1 MIVFVRDNI
10 TLDQSF
16 TDEEIKLA
24 LEKSSLQEVV
34 AQLPDGIDSSIGES
48 GRLLSVGQRQRV
60 TLARGLIRGKKIILL
75 DEGTSSLDQKSA
87 LEIEKN
93 LMSQQDLT
101 VIMIT
106 HHLREEIKEKLDDV
120 LTLSA

>member
-48 GRLLSVGQRQRV
+48 GRLLSGGQR
-60 TLARGLIRGKKIILL
+60 
-75 DEGTSSLDQKSA
+75 
-87 LEIEKN
+87 
-93 LMSQQDLT
+93 
-101 VIMIT
+101 
-106 HHLREEIKEKLDDV
+106 
-120 LTLSA
+120 

>member
-1 MIVFVRDNI
+1 M
-10 TLDQSF
+10 
-16 TDEEIKLA
+16 
-24 LEKSSLQEVV
+24 
-34 AQLPDGIDSSIGES
+34 
-48 GRLLSVGQRQRV
+48 
-60 TLARGLIRGKKIILL
+60 ARGLIRGKKIILL

-106 HHLREEIKEKLDDV
+106 HHLREEIKGKLDDV
-120 LTLSA
+120 LTLPA